1 VVSPRTGTATSPAA
15 DSLAPEVER
24 FAALRAAALASAVE
38 FGTPQYLLD
47 VRTLRARADALKSG
61 MQGLGQPA
69 AVLYAYK
76 ANYLLRVVRELTARG
91 LGAEVGGLPEL
102 ELALAVG
109 AQTITLNGPAMSV
122 DEMDLALA
130 HGERVLIQIDNATEV
145 AALRARLSARAGA
158 GAGASGRAGADGPA
172 GAAPARWPVGLRLR
186 PPRVARTPWS
196 RFGVAADEVG
206 AFLPGMRAAGLDLVG
221 LHIHG
226 GPVPSPAHYRTLLD
240 EILPPL
246 DAALTGEEKARL
258 RLLNLGGGLVPE
270 RESLPRSPISYA
282 PGEAASS
289 QLGGIRYAE
298 GAAEPPAIDDY
309 LRGLASA
316 LDAARRRYPWVAPLT
331 IALEPGRFLVAKS
344 MHLLMRVYTV
354 KDGMAILDGSTSL
367 VGYDRFGTE
376 RFPVLNLTR
385 PGGRAPIQSS
395 CYGSLCDP
403 GDFLGEDLYGEPP
416 AEGDLLA
423 FMNQGAYSLSYAHRF
438 MRPTGRAVALEPDGT
453 LTLEKDLEPLATW
466 LGQDPAR
473 QGGV

>member
-1 VVSPRTGTATSPAA
+1 VVAATRTGPAA
-15 DSLAPEVER
+15 PSASDSLAPEVER
-24 FAALRAAALASAVE
+24 FAALRQAALASAE
-38 FGTPQYLLD
+38 QFGTPQYLLD
-47 VRTLRARADALKSG
+47 VRTLRARADALKAG
-61 MQGLGQPA
+61 MQGLGQPGTL
-69 AVLYAYK
+69 LYAYK

-109 AQTITLNGPAMSV
+109 AATITLNGPAMSIS
-122 DEMDLALA
+122 ELDLALA
-130 HGERVLIQIDNATEV
+130 HGDRVLIQIDNATEV
-145 AALRARLSARAGA
+145 AALRSRLTAHS
-158 GAGASGRAGADGPA
+158 GPA
-172 GAAPARWPVGLRLR
+172 ARRAVGLRLR

-206 AFLPGMRAAGLDLVG
+206 AFLPGLRTAGLELVG

-246 DAALTGEEKARL
+246 DAALTGEEKSRL

-270 RESLPRSPISYA
+270 RESLPRSPVSYA

-316 LDAARRRYPWVAPLT
+316 LDAARRRFPWVAPLT
-331 IALEPGRFLVAKS
+331 IALEPGRFLTAKA

-376 RFPVLNLTR
+376 RFPVLNLTH
-385 PGGRAPIQSS
+385 PGGRSAIQNS

-416 AEGDLLA
+416 VEGDLLA

-466 LGQDPAR
+466 LGQDPSR
-473 QGGV
+473 